1 MLFNLA
7 ELQGECTKVLHIS
20 PSETLSVVQSLYEK
34 KLTTYPRTDARVLS
48 SAIAGEIKKNLSG
61 LKNGDFSAY
70 AEEIESRHYSLGNK
84 YVDDSKITDHYAI
97 IPTGKTVKELSGLE
111 KSIYEMI
118 VRRFLAVFILRL
130 NLKWLDLKQ
139 KQIMNYLLVPTRL
152 FQKLD
157 ILMC

>member
-1 MLFNLA
+1 M
-7 ELQGECTKVLHIS
+7 
-20 PSETLSVVQSLYEK
+20 
-34 KLTTYPRTDARVLS
+34 TTYPRTDARVLS
-48 SAIAGEIKKNLSG
+48 SAIAGEVKKNLSG
-61 LKNGDFSAY
+61 LKNGDFRAY

-118 VRRFLAVFILRL
+118 VRRFLAVFYPPAEFEVVRFEAKANNELF
-130 NLKWLDLKQ
+130 
-139 KQIMNYLLVPTRL
+139 LVPTRL